1 MQEPECLNVL
11 VSDTSVLIDLDR
23 GALVEATFQLPF
35 EFTVPDLLYKRE
47 LREHGGPEFVRM
59 GLRIEELDGD
69 GVSLALGYLRKR
81 RSLSLPDSF
90 ALALAKTNAWTLLSG
105 DRELREL
112 AEEESVQC
120 HGVLW
125 LLDKMFEHCVI
136 DQDRL
141 CTGLDK
147 IAAHPRCR
155 LPKSE
160 IRKRILAYSVC

>member
-1 MQEPECLNVL
+1 METL

-23 GALVEATFQLPF
+23 GTLVEATFRLPF
-35 EFTVPDLLYKRE
+35 EFTVPDVLYERE
-47 LREHGGPEFVRM
+47 LKEHGGPDFVRL
-59 GLRIEELDGD
+59 GLRIAELDGD
-69 GVSLALGYLRKR
+69 GVSLALGYRRKR
-81 RSLSLPDSF
+81 IPLSLPDSF

-112 AEEESVQC
+112 AEEEEVRC

-125 LLDKMFEHCVI
+125 LLDQMLEQRVI
-136 DQDRL
+136 DLDDLRA
-141 CTGLDK
+141 GLGK

-160 IRKRILAYSVC
+160 IRKRLLAYSVR